1 MKLVSTLNCVT
12 VMLAVALSSAA
23 SPSRADDECDDIIT
37 ALKAHG
43 DRIPLKEAK
52 TPPQFCSA
60 VGQLHGIMV
69 SIREIAKQCFD
80 EGEKRTATMKDM
92 DEGITGMVF
101 DDVDR
106 LVIYPHQ
113 PVNGLPPV
121 RSGLVVFG

>member
-1 MKLVSTLNCVT
+1 MKLVSALSCAT
-12 VMLAVALSSAA
+12 VVVAVALSGA
-23 SPSRADDECDDIIT
+23 STPSRADDECDDIIT

-52 TPPQFCSA
+52 TPPEFCAA

-92 DEGITGMVF
+92 DEGINGMQSLI
-101 DDVDR
+101 DQR
-106 LVIYPHQ
+106 CK
-113 PVNGLPPV
+113 
-121 RSGLVVFG
+121 